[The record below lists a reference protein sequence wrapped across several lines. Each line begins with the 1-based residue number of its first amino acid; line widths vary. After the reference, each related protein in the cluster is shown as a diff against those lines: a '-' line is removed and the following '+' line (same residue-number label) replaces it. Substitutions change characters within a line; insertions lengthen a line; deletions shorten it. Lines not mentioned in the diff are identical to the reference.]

1 MLVFAQIFSLS
12 LIQNIVEM
20 FNEKKNK
27 NKKSKTIVFF
37 TIGPMFNKHGKDNFM
52 IIFVQ
57 AYPVLKFLEAQNM
70 ID

>member
-1 MLVFAQIFSLS
+1 MKKNPKTK
-12 LIQNIVEM
+12 IQN
-20 FNEKKNK
+20 NGC
-27 NKKSKTIVFF
+27 F

-70 ID
+70 IDWVFKP

>member
-1 MLVFAQIFSLS
+1 MKKKKQKQK
-12 LIQNIVEM
+12 IQN
-20 FNEKKNK
+20 NC
-27 NKKSKTIVFF
+27 FF

-70 ID
+70 IDRVFKP

>member
-1 MLVFAQIFSLS
+1 MKKKKQKQK
-12 LIQNIVEM
+12 IQN
-20 FNEKKNK
+20 N
-27 NKKSKTIVFF
+27 SFF
-37 TIGPMFNKHGKDNFM
+37 TIGPMFNKHGKDNLM

>member
-1 MLVFAQIFSLS
+1 MKKKKQKQK
-12 LIQNIVEM
+12 IQN
-20 FNEKKNK
+20 N
-27 NKKSKTIVFF
+27 SFF

-70 ID
+70 IEYLNHNRVFDRYILFI

>member
-1 MLVFAQIFSLS
+1 M
-12 LIQNIVEM
+12 
-20 FNEKKNK
+20 KKKTKTK
-27 NKKSKTIVFF
+27 NPKQLFFF
-37 TIGPMFNKHGKDNFM
+37 TIGPIFNKHGKDNFM

>member
-1 MLVFAQIFSLS
+1 M
-12 LIQNIVEM
+12 EM

>member
-20 FNEKKNK
+20 FDEKKP
-27 NKKSKTIVFF
+27 KTKIQNNCCF

>member
-1 MLVFAQIFSLS
+1 M
-12 LIQNIVEM
+12 EM

-37 TIGPMFNKHGKDNFM
+37 TIGPIFNKHGKDNFM

-70 ID
+70 IEYLNHNRVFDRYILFI

>member
-1 MLVFAQIFSLS
+1 MKKNPKTK
-12 LIQNIVEM
+12 IQN
-20 FNEKKNK
+20 NCC
-27 NKKSKTIVFF
+27 F

-70 ID
+70 IEYLNHNRVFDRYILFI